1 MNNKR
6 LVIPIDKNCKKKNI
20 LLQNEKAVPQAI
32 FTNVQQRNSLS
43 YSKINPIKYI
53 FHWDQE

>member
-20 LLQNEKAVPQAI
+20 LLQNEKAVPQHKLYLQMYCKEIA
-32 FTNVQQRNSLS
+32 
-43 YSKINPIKYI
+43 
-53 FHWDQE
+53 FHTAK